1 MVPGLDGDA
10 LGIQKAW
17 WWRGL
22 GQTASMER
30 LVWLPM
36 NRTLPIIGVLLL
48 ILGVM
53 VACTDMEVRF
63 VRWFNCGP
71 LSTPNEQMT
80 EVCRQ

>member
-1 MVPGLDGDA
+1 MVPGLDVDA

-36 NRTLPIIGVLLL
+36 NRTLPVIGVLLL

-53 VACTDMEVRF
+53 VACTDIEVRF

-71 LSTPNEQMT
+71 LSTPSEET
-80 EVCRQ
+80 SEVCL

>member
-1 MVPGLDGDA
+1 
-10 LGIQKAW
+10 
-17 WWRGL
+17 
-22 GQTASMER
+22 MER

-53 VACTDMEVRF
+53 VACTDLEVRF

-71 LSTPNEQMT
+71 FSTPHEET
-80 EVCRQ
+80 SEVCR

>member
-22 GQTASMER
+22 GQSASMER

-53 VACTDMEVRF
+53 VACTDIEVRF

-71 LSTPNEQMT
+71 LSTPNEQT
-80 EVCRQ
+80 SEVCR